1 MVHYQPPRDWQQWVQ
16 WLAAGLHGRSRWR
29 LSLIIMGILFARG
42 RRTVT
47 TWLRAV
53 GISNDFADYYYFLQP
68 LGRKSKTLAQ
78 RLFMLLL
85 VRLVNSQRLLLLVD

>member
-1 MVHYQPPRDWQQWVQ
+1 MVHYQPPKDWQQWVE

-29 LSLIIMGILFARG
+29 LSLILLGIVFARG

-53 GISNDFADYYYFLQP
+53 GISDDFADYYYFLQP
-68 LGRKSKTLAQ
+68 LGRKSQGVVGPATWASSDRRTAWKG
-78 RLFMLLL
+78 RP
-85 VRLVNSQRLLLLVD
+85 